1 MIKAFSFVVEGEPVG
16 QGSMRHIGNGRLI
29 AQNDKKLKAWRSAMV
44 DAIKQ
49 EMLTRQEVFQFDGAA
64 MLTVRFCIGEPAK
77 LKRDLPTV
85 PYDLDKL
92 IRAVGD
98 SCQDSGLVTN
108 DSIFVNIV
116 ASKRYAEGCP
126 YGAHVTISVI

>member
-1 MIKAFSFVVEGEPVG
+1 MMEAFSFVVEGEPVG

-49 EMLTRQEVFQFDGAA
+49 EMMKNQQVVQFDGAA
-64 MLTVRFCIGEPAK
+64 MLSVKFCIGEPAK
-77 LKRDLPTV
+77 LKRDYPTV

-108 DSIFVNIV
+108 DSVFVNIV

-126 YGAHVTISVI
+126 YGAHVTITVI

>member
-1 MIKAFSFVVEGEPVG
+1 MIKAFSFLVEGEPVG

-44 DAIKQ
+44 EAIKQ
-49 EMLTRQEVFQFDGAA
+49 EMMSNQEIVQFDGAA

-77 LKRDLPTV
+77 LKRDYPTV

-108 DSIFVNIV
+108 DSVFVNIV

>member
-1 MIKAFSFVVEGEPVG
+1 MMEAFSFVVEGEPVG

-49 EMLTRQEVFQFDGAA
+49 EMMKNHQVDGAA
-64 MLTVRFCIGEPAK
+64 MLSVKFCIGEPAK
-77 LKRDLPTV
+77 LKRDYPTV

-108 DSIFVNIV
+108 DSVFVNIV

-126 YGAHVTISVI
+126 YGAHVTITVI